1 MASSSPSDEQYL
13 DPEGVAQF
21 LNVPKGTVY
30 RWSSQGGGPPVLK
43 VGRHLRYPRSKLL
56 AWLEQQAK

>member
-1 MASSSPSDEQYL
+1 MARSKHPEEEYL
-13 DPEGVAQF
+13 DPDGLAQL

-30 RWSSQGGGPPVLK
+30 RWSSEGTGPPVLK
-43 VGRHLRYPRSKLL
+43 VGRHLRYPRSKLA